1 MNVQDLPAVNA
12 TLNFIAFVLLW
23 VGFVLIK
30 QGRREAH
37 RKAMLAATAVSIVFL
52 GCYVARNILL
62 GDRKFPDHWIKPYYL
77 VMLAA
82 HLILAI
88 VNVPLIILAL
98 RRAFRGDFAG
108 HKKIVRFL
116 FPSWVFVSATGVL
129 IYFMV
134 YRWFV

>member
-1 MNVQDLPAVNA
+1 MTAHDLPAINA
-12 TLNFIAFVLLW
+12 ALNFFAFVLLIS
-23 VGFVLIK
+23 GYVLIK
-30 QGRREAH
+30 KGRREAH
-37 RKAMLAATAVSIVFL
+37 RKAMLAATGVSIVFL

-77 VMLAA
+77 TMLGA

-108 HKKIVRFL
+108 HRKIVRFL